1 LDALLER
8 LAPPAS
14 EVAVTA
20 VANVPTVRTV
30 VGLSTLKPEGSVAVA
45 DVPMPSKFCVY
56 GVLVDSAICA
66 IATGWTTVQSK
77 AAATTLEIR
86 NIIDPLSD

>member
-1 LDALLER
+1 
-8 LAPPAS
+8 
-14 EVAVTA
+14 
-20 VANVPTVRTV
+20 
-30 VGLSTLKPEGSVAVA
+30 
-45 DVPMPSKFCVY
+45 MPSKFCVY